1 VVSRNW
7 GPAAETAE
15 RIELPFGSRGLGSSS
30 PEEERRRLVGT
41 ATDVGISD
49 KSRANECPAG
59 LLDFVYIV
67 WRVKLREFLANM
79 THVPRLLGY
88 LRDEY
93 CTHCKAS
100 CKCHVCFA
108 LLYFTLAEQGPKQI

>member
-1 VVSRNW
+1 MVSRNW

-30 PEEERRRLVGT
+30 PEKERRRLVGT

-100 CKCHVCFA
+100 CKCLVCFA